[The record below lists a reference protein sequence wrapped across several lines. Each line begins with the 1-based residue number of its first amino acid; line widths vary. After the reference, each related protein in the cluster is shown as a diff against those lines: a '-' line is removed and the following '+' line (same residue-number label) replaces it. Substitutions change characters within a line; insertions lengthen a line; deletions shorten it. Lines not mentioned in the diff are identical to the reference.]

1 MSRSKY
7 KNLVIIGNG
16 FDRRQNLPTSYD
28 QFRKYYFA
36 NVDKVITELGFSKH
50 TVSDAAGNEKSVT
63 AAEMI
68 YGDPFDPSKL
78 PDEFFWNFETALDK
92 LDDQQLNAYFGRS
105 KQSLSNL
112 KNLVAE
118 SQKIL
123 RTLFCDWVAALDISK
138 MNSGIHFPD
147 NCYFINFN
155 YTDTLEKRFGVDRKD
170 DYHIHGSAECPDS
183 IIVGHSNHPET
194 AFRELIE
201 HHFTK
206 PLKAGGL
213 PRFEGLYAVEDALY
227 QTDKHVEDNI
237 DQLCKA
243 MLQRGVHIEDFE
255 NIYVLGH
262 SFGDP
267 DLGYFEY
274 VDKVTRCGCDY
285 DSLSAAQRL
294 NVDLLAL
301 MSYGGEEVAEH
312 ILMKLIQLNIEYAT
326 HRRNRVFPDNPSLYP
341 ELDKMDEENGITYS
355 ETDAAEAVQQRFLY
369 EQAEKTHKVL
379 EELATASGLE
389 GVPKGCHSVLG
400 FADFVDMRHDPR
412 QRNAIWHI
420 SYFSPEDKKRV
431 KKVMKMLGQKRFV
444 LYPSID
450 TCIANIK

>member
-16 FDRRQNLPTSYD
+16 FDRWQNLPTSYD
-28 QFRKYYFA
+28 QFRQYYFV
-36 NVDKVITELGFSKH
+36 NVDKVISELGFSKH
-50 TVSDAAGNEKSVT
+50 TISDDAGNEKVVT
-63 AAEMI
+63 AVEMI
-68 YGDPFDPSKL
+68 YGDPFDPNKL

-92 LDDQQLNAYFGRS
+92 LDDQELNSYFGRS
-105 KQSLSNL
+105 KQGLSNL
-112 KNLVAE
+112 KNLVKEA
-118 SQKIL
+118 QKIL
-123 RTLFCDWVAALDISK
+123 RTLFCDWVATLDISK
-138 MNSGIHFPD
+138 IDSGVHLPD

-155 YTDTLEKRFGVDRKD
+155 YTDTLEKRFGVDRRD
-170 DYHIHGSAECPDS
+170 DYHIHGSAKHPDS

-194 AFRELIE
+194 AFRELVD
-201 HHFTK
+201 HHVSK
-206 PLKAGGL
+206 PLRPGGL

-227 QTDKHVEDNI
+227 QTDKHIEDNI

-274 VDKVTRCGCDY
+274 LDKVTRCGCDY

-294 NVDLLAL
+294 NTDLLAL
-301 MSYGGEEVAEH
+301 IGYSSEEVAEP

-326 HRRNRVFPDNPSLYP
+326 HRRNRVFPDKPSLYP

-355 ETDAAEAVQQRFLY
+355 EADAAEAVRQRFLF
-369 EQAEKTHKVL
+369 EQAGRTHEVL
-379 EELATASGLE
+379 KELAKTSGLE
-389 GVPKGCHSVLG
+389 DVPEGCHSVLG
-400 FADFVDMRHDPR
+400 FADFLDMGHDQR
-412 QRNAIWHI
+412 RRNATWHI
-420 SYFSPEDKKRV
+420 SYFSPEDKKRI
-431 KKVMKMLGQKRFV
+431 KNVMKMLGQKRFL

-450 TCIANIK
+450 ACIENIQ

>member
-16 FDRRQNLPTSYD
+16 FDRWQNLPTSYD

-36 NVDKVITELGFSKH
+36 NVDKVISELGLSKH
-50 TVSDAAGNEKSVT
+50 TVSDDAGNEKVVT
-63 AAEMI
+63 AVELI
-68 YGDPFDPSKL
+68 YGDPFDPNKL
-78 PDEFFWNFETALDK
+78 PDEFFWNFETVLDK
-92 LDDQQLNAYFGRS
+92 LDDQELNSYFGRS
-105 KQSLSNL
+105 KQGLSNL

-118 SQKIL
+118 AQKIL

-138 MNSGIHFPD
+138 MDSGIHFPD

-183 IIVGHSNHPET
+183 IIVGHSTHPET

-213 PRFEGLYAVEDALY
+213 PRFEGLYAVEDALH

-274 VDKVTRCGCDY
+274 LDKVTRCGCDY
-285 DSLSAAQRL
+285 DSLSAVQRL
-294 NVDLLAL
+294 DVDLLAL

-312 ILMKLIQLNIEYAT
+312 ILMKLIQLNIEYAI
-326 HRRNRVFPDNPSLYP
+326 HHRNRVFPDKPSLYP
-341 ELDKMDEENGITYS
+341 ELDKLDEENGITYS
-355 ETDAAEAVQQRFLY
+355 EADAAEAVKQRFLY
-369 EQAEKTHKVL
+369 EQAGRTHKVL
-379 EELATASGLE
+379 EELAAASGLE

-400 FADFVDMRHDPR
+400 FADFVDMGHDQR
-412 QRNAIWHI
+412 RRNATWHI
-420 SYFSPEDKKRV
+420 SYFSPEDKKRI

-450 TCIANIK
+450 ACIENIK

>member
-7 KNLVIIGNG
+7 KNLVIMGNG
-16 FDRRQNLPTSYD
+16 FDRWQSLPTSYD
-28 QFRKYYFA
+28 QFRQYYFA
-36 NVDKVITELGFSKH
+36 NVDKVISELGFSKH
-50 TVSDAAGNEKSVT
+50 AVLDDAGNEKVVT
-63 AAEMI
+63 AVEMI
-68 YGDPFDPSKL
+68 YGDPFDPNKL

-92 LDDQQLNAYFGRS
+92 LDDQELNSYFGRS
-105 KQSLSNL
+105 KQGLSNL
-112 KNLVAE
+112 KNLVKEA
-118 SQKIL
+118 QKIL
-123 RTLFCDWVAALDISK
+123 RTLFCDWVATLDISK
-138 MNSGIHFPD
+138 IDSGIRFPT

-155 YTDTLEKRFGVDRKD
+155 YTDTLEKRFGVDRRD
-170 DYHIHGSAECPDS
+170 DYHIHGSAEHLNS

-267 DLGYFEY
+267 DLGYFAY
-274 VDKVTRCGCDY
+274 LDNATRCGCDY

-294 NVDLLAL
+294 DTDLLAL

-312 ILMKLIQLNIEYAT
+312 ILMKLIKLNIEYAT
-326 HRRNRVFPDNPSLYP
+326 HRRNRVFPDKPSLYP

-355 ETDAAEAVQQRFLY
+355 EADAAEAVKQRFLF
-369 EQAEKTHKVL
+369 EQAGRTHEVL
-379 EELATASGLE
+379 EELAKASGLE
-389 GVPKGCHSVLG
+389 NVPEGCHSVLG
-400 FADFVDMRHDPR
+400 FADFVDMGHDQR
-412 QRNAIWHI
+412 RRNATWHI
-420 SYFSPEDKKRV
+420 SYFSPEDKKRI
-431 KKVMKMLGQKRFV
+431 KKVMKRLGQKRFI

-450 TCIANIK
+450 ACIENIR